1 LGDSSPK
8 FYMSKVLLDHF
19 YKCGDKKFLN
29 IWQAFDHQLR
39 TKNIPNY
46 ILDEDFV
53 ALLKNSKRPKN
64 LSGNYIKSL
73 IIDRLKQLRKQYRY
87 LRLSLGGGTDSYSLL
102 KYCVQ
107 NDIYLDEVYTHM
119 VSLSPNTR
127 MNLEFIPA
135 LNYAKSYVGQTIG
148 SVIQHYPSIKECE
161 FILEPGWYKNLKWVR
176 GSMLPIR
183 GVAPVQ
189 NLYKTDLPI
198 HDTLTI
204 YGFEKPY
211 FIKENGIIYWIQ
223 LDPGLSELMGC
234 ENALPLFFDKECPEI
249 AIAMAFAM
257 LEHSDLSKDFIG
269 YDVQPALK
277 KQKILH
283 EMGLESTG
291 HFFIDHHTLG
301 KSLID
306 CKSKKNIMYQNEL
319 VNHGRHDIVDAYF
332 KTHKLIIAQYKKMD
346 HAIEIYENDLV
357 KPVSRIS
364 QKIPVYQDFFG
375 S

>member
-1 LGDSSPK
+1 
-8 FYMSKVLLDHF
+8 MSKVLLNHF
-19 YKCGDKKFLN
+19 YQCGDKKFLN

-39 TKNIPNY
+39 TKKFPNY

-53 ALLKNSKRPKN
+53 TLLQDAKRPKN

-127 MNLEFIPA
+127 MNIEFIPA
-135 LNYAKSYVGQTIG
+135 LNYAKKYVGKNIGKLQINYPTIKDCE
-148 SVIQHYPSIKECE
+148 YP
-161 FILEPGWYKNLKWVR
+161 LELGWYKNLKWVR
-176 GSMLPIR
+176 GNMLPIR
-183 GVAPVQ
+183 GIAPIQ
-189 NLYKTDLPI
+189 NLYKTNLPLQ
-198 HDTLTI
+198 DTLTI

-211 FIKENGIIYWIQ
+211 FMKENGTIYWMQ
-223 LDPGLSELMGC
+223 MDPGLSELMGC

-249 AIAMAFAM
+249 AIGMAFAM
-257 LEHSDLSKDFIG
+257 LEHSDLTKDFIG
-269 YDVQPALK
+269 YDVQPAHK
-277 KQKILH
+277 KQRILY

-301 KSLID
+301 KSFID
-306 CKSKKNIMYQNEL
+306 CKNRKNIMYQNEL
-319 VNHGRHDIVDAYF
+319 IKLGRQDIIDAYYN
-332 KTHKLIIAQYKKMD
+332 THKIIIAQYRSLD
-346 HAIEIYENDLV
+346 HAIELLPDNLV
-357 KPVSRIS
+357 KAVSRIS
-364 QKIPVYQDFFG
+364 QKIPIYQDSFG